1 MGSIG
6 SLSRCVP
13 SIEVTNTQPKIS
25 PDISQCHHAIPGK
38 LKSEKEMQKFHTDDT
53 PLANVLGC
61 APWEICFNQSKA
73 LPYPVWVVIH
83 HHCRISGLVSQTS
96 FHEETS

>member
-53 PLANVLGC
+53 PLANVLDWLCSLGNLFQ
-61 APWEICFNQSKA
+61 PIKSTT
-73 LPYPVWVVIH
+73 LPYLG
-83 HHCRISGLVSQTS
+83 SDTS
-96 FHEETS
+96 SL